1 MSKSLYGHET
11 EQSKRRLHQ
20 GESIRHFIGYKGV
33 IQYVVASYKQ
43 FSDLPEKIYQA
54 LIEKLGNE
62 YIVISG
68 LHFVVLMENNE
79 YALVRS
85 PYEEDELRPFY
96 GSDGNIMGR
105 MVEVKALD
113 LSIHS
118 IMNARDVKITGNHR
132 YYLEDQNKY
141 MPVSTAGL
149 YGHKINATNRMHAF
163 KRNVNSGTGVIK

>member
-1 MSKSLYGHET
+1 MSKSLYGQET
-11 EQSKRRLHQ
+11 ERSKRRLHQ
-20 GESIRHFIGYKGV
+20 GESIRHFVRYKGV
-33 IQYVVASYKQ
+33 IQYVVSSYKQ
-43 FSDLPEKIYQA
+43 LSDLPEKVYKA
-54 LIEKLGNE
+54 LVDALGQE
-62 YIVISG
+62 YIVVSG
-68 LHFVVLMENNE
+68 LHFVTLMQNNE
-79 YALVRS
+79 YVLVRS
-85 PYEEDELRPFY
+85 PYEEDELRCIY
-96 GSDGNIMGR
+96 GSDGNIVGR

-113 LSIHS
+113 LSAHS